1 MRRPNIA
8 SAGVDLVGLV
18 AALLL
23 GLFGGT
29 LWHAG
34 ALFVVVLAL
43 WGWTRR
49 KALAAMPM
57 VRRVT
62 NGAVALVMLGVVL
75 GLFYWIGLAVGG
87 HL

>member
-1 MRRPNIA
+1 MRKPNIA
-8 SAGVDLVGLV
+8 SAGVDLAGLV
-18 AALLL
+18 AALVL
-23 GLFGGT
+23 GLIGGT

-49 KALAAMPM
+49 RALGAMTP

-62 NGAVALVMLGVVL
+62 NGAVAVVMLGGVL